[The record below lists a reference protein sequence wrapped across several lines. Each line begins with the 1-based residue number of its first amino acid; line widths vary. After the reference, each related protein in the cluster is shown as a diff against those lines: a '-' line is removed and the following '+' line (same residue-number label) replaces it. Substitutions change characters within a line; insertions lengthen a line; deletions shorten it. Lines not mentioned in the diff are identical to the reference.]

1 MPTYNLTPYKT
12 AYVDGYSPDTVFPTN
27 PSTAYDVT
35 PYSTARARYLL
46 LGLNGWP
53 ASLKRKKLVSMQ
65 LRVYVKKGYL
75 NLFAYNM
82 ASNWDPATVTFN
94 NKPSNSGSSIRLGGT
109 PAADPDPPW
118 DEFWMTQ
125 FDSTE
130 TEMSAQTNVV
140 LNKGSLAVG
149 AMTPSTSSKWYIKTV
164 LAGGGSPYLQ
174 VTYED
179 TNITSKVQEV
189 SYPTGTKS
197 ILNDISFTWKYVK
210 NSSYSCQDETWTQ
223 SSAKLYWKTSAESTW
238 HTINASGSTMSL
250 TVPAGTF
257 PEGAT
262 IQWYIQ
268 GTDTDGTTTSTTPRS
283 FTTSH
288 STITPNSYPSGNSV
302 DNRYAQTF
310 SWTFGSG
317 YSQRSATL
325 YWKTSNEQN
334 WHDVAASGTTS
345 SVTIPAYT
353 FPSGNTIQWYV
364 SGTDNY
370 GYTSSSSQ
378 FSFNVPASSCVP
390 SSYPSG
396 SGVNS
401 GVAIS
406 FLWDI
411 TSSLGNYT
419 QRSAVFHWK
428 ESTSGEYTNITISDS
443 TKRVTVPANTI
454 PTGKTIQWHVTATDS
469 SGAVSDSS
477 AKSFNT
483 ASPVLNPDVYPSG
496 RGINFGVDITFSWK
510 LQAAS
515 GDGDYAQASAILYW
529 RTNTADP
536 WTQVSVSGNTKSV
549 TIPAY
554 TFPSGKTVSWY
565 ISAVDFS
572 GTTAECREASF
583 VTATPQITP
592 QDSPTSGYADPRD
605 AITFRWYFTDG
616 TNAYDQQS
624 ATLKWREEGEENWNS
639 VSASGTTQQL
649 TVAANTFPIMK
660 NIEWMLVGTDRG
672 GSMTETTVYTFSTT
686 ASTAYAICQ
695 RPVGRVEDGTKPIYF
710 SWVVRNADGTEPT
723 RIVVKWKLPSETA
736 SSWRTILDENEA
748 VYTVTVAADTFPSGA
763 IDWEVIAYN
772 KDGTAG
778 PASLASFVCVVAPDP
793 PSGLS
798 ATPVPRTT
806 IRWQANGQEAYE
818 IQIDGKTVKSEYG
831 PTVTSYRQ
839 EEPLSDGIHQIRIRI
854 QGPYG
859 LWSNW
864 ADTSVSVVNSP
875 KGSATLTGKFRVD
888 ADLKWTYTGVT
899 TPEVVAI
906 YRDGKWIGR
915 VTGRIEFTDRFVLG
929 DHTYR
934 VEYWFSDGYYTRSN
948 DLTGSMA
955 SDVLRIA
962 EFSGGDWMP
971 LKLSEKSER
980 KQVFSWG
987 QTNALHSV
995 TGSRWPVLETAPYEN
1010 LAASYDCSFTEAGC
1024 VKKFEQFRGRMVI
1037 MKSKGG
1043 NVVIGGLMVV
1053 EKTVGDFYTAF
1064 SFMVQQCHWEDFV
1077 NDDAND

>member
-46 LGLNGWP
+46 LGLNAWP

-109 PAADPDPPW
+109 PAADPNPPW

-140 LNKGSLAVG
+140 LNKGSFAVG
-149 AMTPSTSSKWYIKTV
+149 AMTASTSSKWYIRTV

-223 SSAKLYWKTSAESTW
+223 SSAKLYWKTSTESTW
-238 HTINASGSTMSL
+238 HTINASGSTTSL

-268 GTDTDGTTTSTTPRS
+268 GTDTDGTTTSTTQRS

-288 STITPNSYPSGNSV
+288 STITPSSYPSGNRV
-302 DNRYAQTF
+302 DNRYAITF
-310 SWTFGSG
+310 SWSFSTG

-325 YWKTSNEQN
+325 YWKTSIEQN
-334 WHDVAASGTTS
+334 WHSVEASGSTT

-353 FPSGNTIQWYV
+353 FPSGSTISWYI
-364 SGTDNY
+364 SGIDNY
-370 GYTSSSSQ
+370 GYASSSAQNS
-378 FSFNVPASSCVP
+378 FSVPASSCVP
-390 SSYPSG
+390 SSFPSG

-401 GVAIS
+401 GLAIS
-406 FLWDI
+406 FLWEI
-411 TSSLGNYT
+411 TSALGNYT
-419 QRSAVFHWK
+419 QQSAVFHWK
-428 ESTSGEYTNITISDS
+428 ESTSGTYTDIAITDS
-443 TKRVTVPANTI
+443 TKRVTVPANTF
-454 PTGKTIQWHVTATDS
+454 PTGKTIQWYVTATDT

-477 AKSFNT
+477 AKNFNT
-483 ASPVLNPDVYPSG
+483 AAPVLNPDVYPSG
-496 RGINFGVDITFSWK
+496 RGINFGVDIPFSWK

-515 GDGDYAQASAILYW
+515 GDGDYQQASAILYW

-572 GTTAECREASF
+572 GTSASSREATF
-583 VTATPQITP
+583 ITATPQITP
-592 QDSPTSGYADPRD
+592 QDSPTSGYSDPRV
-605 AITFRWYFTDG
+605 AITFSWYFTDG
-616 TNAYDQQS
+616 ENSYEQRS
-624 ATLKWREEGEENWNS
+624 AALKWRIAGEENWNT
-639 VSASGTTQQL
+639 VSASGTTQHV
-649 TVAANTFPIMK
+649 TVPANTFPILST
-660 NIEWMLVGTDRG
+660 IEWMLTGIDRG
-672 GSMTETTVYTFSTT
+672 GTGSETGIYSFSTT

-695 RPVGRVEDGTKPIYF
+695 KPVGRVEDGTKPIVF
-710 SWVVRNADGTEPT
+710 TWLVRNSDGTEPT
-723 RIVVKWKLPSETA
+723 RIIVKWKLPTETA
-736 SSWRTILDENEA
+736 SSWRTILDEAAA
-748 VYTVTVAADTFPSGA
+748 VYTTTVAADTFPSGP

-772 KDGTAG
+772 KDSIAG
-778 PASLASFVCVVAPDP
+778 PAGLASFVCVVAPDP
-793 PSGLS
+793 PSGLT
-798 ATPVPRTT
+798 ATAVPRTT
-806 IRWQANGQEAYE
+806 IQWQPSDQEAYE
-818 IQIDGKTVKSEYG
+818 IQIDGETVKAEYG

-839 EEPLSDGIHQIRIRI
+839 EEPLSNGVHRIRIRI

-864 ADTSVSVVNSP
+864 AETTVSITNAP
-875 KGSATLTGKFRVD
+875 KGGITLTGKLRVD
-888 ADLKWTYTGVT
+888 GDLAWNYTGQAD
-899 TPEVVAI
+899 PEIVAI
-906 YRDGKWIGR
+906 YRNGKWIGR
-915 VTGRIEFTDRFVLG
+915 ATGKSAFTDRFVLG
-929 DHTYR
+929 ENTYR
-934 VEYWFSDGYYTRSN
+934 VEYWFADGYYTRSN
-948 DLTGSMA
+948 DLTGMMTSE
-955 SDVLRIA
+955 VLRIA
-962 EFSGGDWMP
+962 PFSGGEWMP

-980 KQVFSWG
+980 KLVFSWG
-987 QTNALHSV
+987 KTSALHSI
-995 TGSRWPVLETAPYEN
+995 TGSKWPMLEVSPYEN
-1010 LAASYDCSFTEAGC
+1010 LSGAYDCAFTEAGC
-1024 VKKFEQFRGRMVI
+1024 IKKFEQLRGRIVI
-1037 MKSKGG
+1037 LKNKGG
-1043 NVVIGGLMVV
+1043 EVLIGGLTEVV
-1053 EKTVGDFYTAF
+1053 KTVGSFYTTF
-1064 SFMVQQCHWEDFV
+1064 SFSVQQCHWEDFV
-1077 NDDAND
+1077 NDDSND